1 MFLLLFIF
9 KVFHNNNNELYRED
23 CRVVTNPEGRY
34 CFTTRAADDDDDDDD
49 ACKHNIAASFKRCR
63 QNARGR
69 YEIRLFAVFLSPVH
83 VAL

>member
-1 MFLLLFIF
+1 MFLLLFIL
-9 KVFHNNNNELYRED
+9 KVFHNNNNELCRED

-34 CFTTRAADDDDDDDD
+34 CFTTRAADDDDDDD

-69 YEIRLFAVFLSPVH
+69 YEIRPFAVFLSPVH

>member
-1 MFLLLFIF
+1 MFLLLFIL
-9 KVFHNNNNELYRED
+9 KVFHNNNNNELYRED
-23 CRVVTNPEGRY
+23 CRVVTNPEGRD
-34 CFTTRAADDDDDDDD
+34 CFTTRAADDDDDD

-69 YEIRLFAVFLSPVH
+69 YEIRPFAVFLSPVH